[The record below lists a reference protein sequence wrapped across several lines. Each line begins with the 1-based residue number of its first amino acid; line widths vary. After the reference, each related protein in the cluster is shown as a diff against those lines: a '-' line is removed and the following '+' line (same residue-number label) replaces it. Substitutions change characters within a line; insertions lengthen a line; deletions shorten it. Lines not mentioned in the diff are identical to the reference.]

1 MDLTIGYDKASSQSE
16 AYELA
21 KEAITPEYV
30 AKFNV
35 NADITHSPEKGQIVA
50 KGKGFTLSLFFGE
63 NECNVKLE
71 LSFLLKPLRKTILE
85 KVENKVRKTL

>member
-1 MDLTIGYDKASSQSE
+1 MDLTIPFTKATSQSE
-16 AYELA
+16 AFELA

-35 NADITHSPEKGQIVA
+35 QADISYVADKGEIVA
-50 KGKGFTLSLFFGE
+50 KGKGFTLSLFLSD
-63 NECNVKLE
+63 NDCNVKLE